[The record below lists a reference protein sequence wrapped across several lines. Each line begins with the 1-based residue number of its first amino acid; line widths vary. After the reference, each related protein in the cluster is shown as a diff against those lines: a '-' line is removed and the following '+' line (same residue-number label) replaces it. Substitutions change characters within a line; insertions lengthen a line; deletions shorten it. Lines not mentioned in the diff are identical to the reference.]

1 MASLVPR
8 LGCCATLRGVSTGA
22 TFFFDCARVNLDAP
36 TQFAGVVCV
45 VDSMTLRVVVMI
57 VALV

>member
-1 MASLVPR
+1 MAGLVSGR
-8 LGCCATLRGVSTGA
+8 GCCATLRGVSTGA
-22 TFFFDCARVNLDAP
+22 TFFFDCDRVNLDAT